1 MVECSFPNKV
11 VVGSNPVAVMYNSC
25 LLLYSL
31 SWERITNKFKVYLLF
46 ELLPDIA
53 KLVSDYKITGDT
65 CRFFSLL
72 SGCNLHLELGTKQ
85 SHSKIISNSNENFMV
100 VLQKAKFKM
109 FFRMFNLMNC
119 IWNKW
124 IYLFKLASFQ
134 KNCTCCLRPY
144 LHACLLSVVF

>member
-1 MVECSFPNKV
+1 MTYRWSVRSRTKWLWVRIQLQSFITHVYFFIHFVERGLQTSSKCFSF
-11 VVGSNPVAVMYNSC
+11 SNYRSDV
-25 LLLYSL
+25 
-31 SWERITNKFKVYLLF
+31 
-46 ELLPDIA
+46 A
-53 KLVSDYKITGDT
+53 KLVSGYKITGDT

-124 IYLFKLASFQ
+124 IYLFELASFQ
-134 KNCTCCLRPY
+134 KNFTCCLRLY
-144 LHACLLSVVF
+144 LHACLLA